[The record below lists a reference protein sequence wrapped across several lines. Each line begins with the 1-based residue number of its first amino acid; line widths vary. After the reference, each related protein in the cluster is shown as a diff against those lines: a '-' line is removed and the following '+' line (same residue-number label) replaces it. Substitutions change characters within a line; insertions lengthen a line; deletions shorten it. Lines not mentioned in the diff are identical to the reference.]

1 MSATAI
7 KVNRLALVSRL
18 KEVKEAREAEFAK
31 LIKDYETYNADREKW
46 LEGAKKHIVKIWN
59 SYGNEL
65 RVDIDPSYASTKPEE
80 PTNPT
85 SYVQHG
91 RQGSITLKQKS
102 KDELTELTATIN
114 LLELSNEDTVGQTL
128 LKNVAK
134 FLG

>member
-7 KVNRLALVSRL
+7 KVNRLALVARL
-18 KEVKEAREAEFAK
+18 KEVKVNKEAELAK
-31 LIKDYETYNADREKW
+31 ILKDYETYKSDNDKW

-59 SYGNEL
+59 SYGQEF
-65 RVDIDPSYASTKPEE
+65 RIDIEQAYVDKKPQQPTDPR
-80 PTNPT
+80 

-91 RQGSITLKQKS
+91 RQGSITLSQKS
-102 KDELTELTATIN
+102 KEELSELTATIN